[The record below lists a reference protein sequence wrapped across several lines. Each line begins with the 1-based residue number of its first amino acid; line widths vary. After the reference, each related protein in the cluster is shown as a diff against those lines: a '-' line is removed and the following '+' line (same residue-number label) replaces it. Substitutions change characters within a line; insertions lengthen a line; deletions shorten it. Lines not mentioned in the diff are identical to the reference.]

1 MHDPSGA
8 YRQPYRCGD
17 YHLVDARHRG
27 TYWQSAD
34 GMFVRLAS
42 AEHEGF
48 GGGELPVGVDVV
60 EGR

>member
-1 MHDPSGA
+1 MDYSSGA
-8 YRQPYRCGD
+8 YRQPYRYGD

-34 GMFVRLAS
+34 GMVVRLAS
-42 AEHEGF
+42 AERKGY
-48 GGGELPVGVDVV
+48 GDGEFPVAADVV